1 MKKTSIVTV
10 LILFVLYATASA
22 QSNCNKY
29 YPLNEGTKFQ
39 ITVYD
44 NKEKPSAIIDYDVV
58 NVRKT
63 GGDKI
68 GTINSVMTDGKGKQ
82 ITETSFDVSCNGKV
96 VSIDFK
102 SLINPQIFE
111 QFGNMDYE
119 ISGTNMEWPN
129 ELSVGQKL
137 PDATMD
143 MKINMSGI
151 NMNMTVEITDRK
163 VIGKETISSPAGS
176 FYCFVITYTT
186 DMKMGIS
193 QRSTSKQWVTEN
205 IGAIKSVN
213 YDKNGKVTGSSLL
226 TKFQE

>member
-1 MKKTSIVTV
+1 MKTLLNTFILLFITSIA
-10 LILFVLYATASA
+10 IS
-22 QSNCNKY
+22 QNNCSKF

-44 NKEKPSAIIDYDVV
+44 HKEKPSAIIDYDVV
-58 NVRKT
+58 NVRKS

-82 ITETSFDVSCNGKV
+82 ITETSFDVSCNGEV
-96 VSIDFK
+96 VSVDFK

-119 ISGTNMEWPN
+119 ITGTNMEWPN

-143 MKINMSGI
+143 MKISMSGI
-151 NMNMTVEITDRK
+151 NMNMTLKITDRK
-163 VIGKETISSPAGS
+163 VIGKETITSPAGS
-176 FYCFVITYTT
+176 FNCFVITHTT
-186 DMKMGIS
+186 DMKMGVS
-193 QRSTSKQWVTEN
+193 QRSTSKQWVTEKM
-205 IGAIKSVN
+205 GAIKSVN

-226 TKFQE
+226 TKFEE

>member
-1 MKKTSIVTV
+1 MKTWINTFA
-10 LILFVLYATASA
+10 LLFISCIAVS
-22 QSNCNKY
+22 QNDCNKF

-44 NKEKPSAIIDYDVV
+44 NKEKPAAVIDYNVV
-58 NVRKT
+58 NVRKS

-68 GTINSVMTDGKGKQ
+68 GTINSKMSDGKGKQ
-82 ITETSFDVSCNGKV
+82 IADTSFDVSCNGEV

-119 ISGTNMEWPN
+119 ISGANMEWPN
-129 ELSVGQKL
+129 ELTVGQEL

-163 VIGKETISSPAGS
+163 VIGKETITSPAGS
-176 FYCFVITYTT
+176 FNCFVITYTT
-186 DMKMGIS
+186 NMKMGMS
-193 QRSTSKQWVTEN
+193 QRSTSKQWVAEK
-205 IGAIKSVN
+205 IGTVKSVN

-226 TKFQE
+226 TKFEE

>member
-1 MKKTSIVTV
+1 MKTLLNT
-10 LILFVLYATASA
+10 LALLFISYIGIS
-22 QSNCNKY
+22 QNDCNKF

-44 NKEKPSAIIDYDVV
+44 SKEKPSAIIDYDVV
-58 NVRKT
+58 NVRKS

-68 GTINSVMTDGKGKQ
+68 GTINSKMTDGKGKE
-82 ITETSFDVSCNGKV
+82 ITNTSFDVSCNGEV

-119 ISGTNMEWPN
+119 ITGTNMEWPN
-129 ELSVGQKL
+129 NLSVGQKL

-143 MKINMSGI
+143 MKISMSGI

-163 VIGKETISSPAGS
+163 VIGKETITSPAGS
-176 FYCFVITYTT
+176 FNCFVITYSTN
-186 DMKMGIS
+186 MKMGIS
-193 QRSTSKQWVTEN
+193 QRTTSKQWVTEKV
-205 IGAIKSVN
+205 GAVKSEN

-226 TKFQE
+226 TKFEE

>member
-1 MKKTSIVTV
+1 MKTLLNTFA
-10 LILFVLYATASA
+10 LLFISYIGIS
-22 QSNCNKY
+22 QNDCNKFF
-29 YPLNEGTKFQ
+29 PLNEGTKFQ

-58 NVRKT
+58 NVRKS

-68 GTINSVMTDGKGKQ
+68 GTINSKMTDGKGKE
-82 ITETSFDVSCNGKV
+82 ITNTSFDVSCNGEV

-119 ISGTNMEWPN
+119 ITGTNMEWPN

-137 PDATMD
+137 PDATMN
-143 MKINMSGI
+143 MKISMSGI
-151 NMNMTVEITDRK
+151 NMNMTVEIKDRK
-163 VIGKETISSPAGS
+163 VIDKETITSPAGS
-176 FYCFVITYTT
+176 FNCFVITYTT
-186 DMKMGIS
+186 ETKMGMS
-193 QRSTSKQWVTEN
+193 QRTTSKQWVTEKM
-205 IGAIKSVN
+205 GAVKSEN

-226 TKFQE
+226 TKFEE